1 MKKLIF
7 IYGASLTLMLSSCE
21 KFLDLPPQNGYN
33 SENIF
38 DQVSRAEMAL
48 EGAYTSTF
56 SNELYYQFGMGTDE
70 CISIE
75 SETNSKN
82 QVSNYVYNPAT
93 SPTST
98 YTSMYSG
105 VEQVNVLIKGI
116 EGKTNVADN
125 ERAQWNQILG
135 EAYAIR
141 AKNMLNVV
149 RFFGDVPYPRIPVVD
164 AGTFTASRVSRD
176 TILDGCVSDLQKAI
190 ELLPWKSESTNS
202 IERFNKNS
210 AYGILAR
217 VALYAAGYSLRWDLE
232 TYSPASVKLGQRTD
246 QARVKELYK
255 IARDAAKAVI
265 DRGENDLID
274 YETVFRDVVN
284 GKYNKES
291 MLEYAQKGLNR
302 NNAQVGYTN
311 GFFAH
316 QNSFYA
322 KAAPQMI
329 ALPSYYF
336 EFEEGDKRRDVA
348 IANYSVSATSQYHM
362 NTYSGNTIGKFRV
375 NWKSETGPA
384 VNRRDIN
391 WIELRFSDI
400 LLMFAEADN
409 EFNNAPSQDAK
420 DALKRVRLRAF
431 KGDASKVGTIASS
444 YQDFR
449 NAIIQERKLELGFE
463 GWRRTDLIR
472 WGILAEKLAAS
483 KQEVMDLATR
493 TGRYAN
499 ADLYRAYKR
508 TDAKVF
514 LDPKVALEFVSFKS
528 EPTSLER
535 SSFISQGYTI
545 IRMHSNE
552 SLSYANELTA
562 SAVWVKNIFR
572 GLEKNKSELFP
583 LNTSFIDNNPGLRG
597 QQHPLY

>member
-1 MKKLIF
+1 MKKIIF
-7 IYGASLTLMLSSCE
+7 IYGASLTLLFTSCE
-21 KFLDLPPQNGYN
+21 NFLDLPPENGYN

-38 DQVSRAEMAL
+38 GQLSRAEMAL

-105 VEQVNVLIKGI
+105 VEQVNVIIKGI
-116 EGKTNVADN
+116 EQKSDLT
-125 ERAQWNQILG
+125 ESEKAQWNQLLG

-164 AGTFTASRVSRD
+164 AGTFASSRVSRD

-190 ELLPWKSESTNS
+190 ELLPWKSESSNTV
-202 IERFNKNS
+202 ERFTKNS

-232 TYSPASVKLGQRTD
+232 TYSPASVKLAQRSD
-246 QARVKELYK
+246 QTRIKELYK

-274 YETVFRDVVN
+274 FETVFRDVIN

-291 MLEYAQKGLNR
+291 MLEYAQKGQNR
-302 NNAQVGYTN
+302 NNAQIGYTN

-316 QNSFYA
+316 QNSFYG

-336 EFEEGDKRRDVA
+336 EFEEGDQRRDVT
-348 IANYSVSATSQYHM
+348 ICNYSISATSQYQM
-362 NTYSGNTIGKFRV
+362 NTYSGNTVGKFRV
-375 NWKSETGPA
+375 NWKSELGPA
-384 VNRRDIN
+384 VNKRDIN
-391 WIELRFSDI
+391 WIDLRFSDV

-409 EFNNAPSQDAK
+409 EYNGSPSQEAK

-431 KGDASKVGTIASS
+431 AGDANKVGAIPSS

-449 NAIIQERKLELGFE
+449 DAIIQERKFELAFE
-463 GWRRTDLIR
+463 GLRRTDLIR
-472 WGILAEKLAAS
+472 WGILAEKLTAS
-483 KQEVMDLATR
+483 KQDVIDLANR

-499 ADLYRAYKR
+499 VDLYRAYKR
-508 TDAKVF
+508 SDAKVF
-514 LDPKVALEFVSFKS
+514 NDPTVALEFKSFKA
-528 EPTSLER
+528 EPSTAEKSSLTA
-535 SSFISQGYTI
+535 QGYTI

-572 GLEKNKSELFP
+572 GLEKNKVELFP
-583 LNTSFIDNNPGLRG
+583 LNTSSIDNNPGLRG